1 MEPGFDFLSLQD
13 KYKDSDKE
21 HTVKNIF
28 LIFMC
33 LAFLGCAYIN
43 PLYTSSIEDCADRI
57 AKNISTGLEASYLG
71 VSVLVST
78 PVEAATYSPSDF
90 GLVLQEFLI
99 SSMVKRNANVVD
111 VQLRQEPYI
120 TCEEG
125 LIALSR
131 DASRLKGEF
140 RAEVIVVSTYMVREE
155 SVAITSRAIDFTTND
170 VITSSTATLYMSP
183 VVSEL
188 LDRKKN
194 VRVYEK

>member
-1 MEPGFDFLSLQD
+1 MR
-13 KYKDSDKE
+13 K
-21 HTVKNIF
+21 VF

-33 LAFLGCAYIN
+33 LALPGCAYIN
-43 PLYTSSIEDCADRI
+43 PYYTSSIEDCADRI
-57 AKNISTGLEASYLG
+57 AKNISTGLQDSYLG

-78 PVEAATYSPSDF
+78 PVEAATYSSSDF

-99 SSMVKRNANVVD
+99 SAMVKRNANVVD

-140 RAEVIVVSTYMVREE
+140 RAEVVVVSTYMVREE

-170 VITSSTATLYMSP
+170 VITSSSATLHMSP
-183 VVSEL
+183 VVSGL
-188 LDRKKN
+188 LDRRQN
-194 VRVYEK
+194 VRIYEK